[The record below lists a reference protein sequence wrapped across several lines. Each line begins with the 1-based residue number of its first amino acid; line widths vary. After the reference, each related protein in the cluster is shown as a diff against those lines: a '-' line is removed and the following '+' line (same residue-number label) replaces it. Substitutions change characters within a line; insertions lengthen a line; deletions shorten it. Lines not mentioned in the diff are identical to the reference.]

1 MHCRRWRPLGLVG
14 SPALRILISARDTGA
29 ARHFAEIVPR
39 LSAATDTD
47 ITLVADQPAWS
58 VLDEAGLTPLR
69 FSEAAIEEV
78 GALQAAAL
86 RKAARDLLELYRPDA
101 ILVGLSGPR
110 IGLDEA
116 LLVEANN
123 IPTYALQDYPG
134 WIVPGFGV
142 TAQTYFVLDNFAA
155 ELTRKRLDQASI
167 VIAGSAKHASYAQLD
182 IEAIRKTARLAF
194 KSGLPIIGFYGQPAW
209 FLDGYDRSINALA
222 EAITLAAPHG
232 QIFYR
237 PHPKETPT
245 DLIRMQGIFATHQID
260 LQLDP
265 NHTPEA
271 SLCAADVVVTCFS
284 SCGADHI
291 HLQKQAPQPMGTVL
305 YLLTEAAIR
314 QHHAHDTGIDHPP
327 FATGGFA
334 LLSTS
339 TESLANDLRRSLDP
353 VTAKALWRQIHS
365 KLPSPSGA
373 ADVILETIRD
383 DYDNRTHRS

>member
-1 MHCRRWRPLGLVG
+1 M
-14 SPALRILISARDTGA
+14 RILISARDTGA

-39 LSAATDTD
+39 LSTATDTD
-47 ITLVADQPAWS
+47 IILVADQPAWS

-69 FSEAAIEEV
+69 FSEAAIEET

-86 RKAARDLLELYRPDA
+86 RKAARDLLELHRPDA

-116 LLVEANN
+116 LLVEANT

-142 TAQTYFVLDNFAA
+142 TAQTYFVLDTFAA
-155 ELTRKRLDQASI
+155 ELTRKRLDQATI
-167 VIAGSAKHASYAQLD
+167 VIAGSAKHASYALLD
-182 IEAIRKTARLAF
+182 IEAIRKTSRLAF
-194 KSGLPIIGFYGQPAW
+194 KSDQPIIGFYGQPAW

-222 EAITLAAPHG
+222 AAITVAVPYG

-237 PHPKETPT
+237 PHPKETPA
-245 DLIRMQGIFATHQID
+245 DLVRMQGIFATHQID

-271 SLCAADVVVTCFS
+271 SLCAADVIVTCFS

-314 QHHAHDTGIDHPP
+314 QHHAQDTGIDHPP

-353 VTAKALWRQIHS
+353 GTAKMLWQQIHS

-373 ADVILETIRD
+373 ADVILATLHA
-383 DYDNRTHRS
+383 DYENRTNRS